1 MVPAFL
7 TARVSYSMVYWAAVM
22 FESPWRKPTTR
33 APPIEAAAERI
44 SMEPVTLFIEQMN
57 AREKEWLAA

>member
-1 MVPAFL
+1 MVSAFL
-7 TARVSYSMVYWAAVM
+7 TPRVSCSMVYWAAVM
-22 FESPWRKPTTR
+22 FELRRKPTTR

-44 SMEPVTLFIEQMN
+44 SMEPVTLFVEQMN